1 MSSPKENTDFLRHM
15 DAELARLWRLG
26 RNAIIG
32 WSRLKDG
39 IAVLS
44 VPQFL
49 LPVILPNYEN
59 ILIGSRKMRR
69 SKLQSVSDICEIE
82 PYNIKFPTSDGAY
95 AIQWKELDSLI
106 QRYSIIK
113 TNDKAV
119 LLFDIVGFSHYTAL
133 EQVTVLNSLSY
144 SINIAHR
151 RARENGLNIDV
162 SHSTTGDGFYIWNEM
177 NGLSANLDLY
187 CLMMLALADNALSSQ
202 KTVKT
207 IVPDLR
213 TCFHVGSC
221 YEYFQ
226 ASGES
231 LGNNHF
237 IVGDVTID
245 LARMIERALPGQV
258 MIGNFHHF
266 IDDGHEPLSTVQ
278 FMDRAKEHLTLIE
291 KITLSREKISTI
303 KSYLTGEKTE
313 DDAFNISRYVIRD
326 KHDYKHIVYNSK
338 VNIYRQSG
346 APIYLGRQT
355 SDLADFET
363 VKRTAITPPR
373 PAVEVVEFAA
383 ENKLH
388 AS

>member
-1 MSSPKENTDFLRHM
+1 MSSPKENTEFLRYM
-15 DAELARLWRLG
+15 DVELTRLWRLG

-32 WSRLKDG
+32 WSPLKDG

-49 LPVILPNYEN
+49 LPTILPNYEN
-59 ILIGSRKMRR
+59 ILIGSRKMSK

-82 PYNIKFPTSDGAY
+82 PYNIKFPTFSGAKR
-95 AIQWKELDSLI
+95 IQWKALDRLI

-119 LLFDIVGFSHYTAL
+119 ILFDIVGFSHYTAL

-144 SINIAHR
+144 SVNIAHR
-151 RARENGLNIDV
+151 RAKENGMNIAV
-162 SHSTTGDGFYIWNEM
+162 SQSTTGDGFYIWNEM
-177 NGLSANLDLY
+177 NGLRANLDLY
-187 CLMMLALADNALSSQ
+187 CLMILALADNALSSLA
-202 KTVKT
+202 TEKT

-213 TCFHVGSC
+213 TCFHVGGC

-226 ASGES
+226 ASGGN
-231 LGNNHF
+231 LGTNHF

-245 LARMIERALPGQV
+245 LARMIDSALPGQIL
-258 MIGNFHHF
+258 IGNFHNF
-266 IDDGHEPLSTVQ
+266 MDDDHDPLSTVQ
-278 FMDRAKEHLTLIE
+278 FIDRAKEHLALFE
-291 KITLSREKISTI
+291 KITLSREKVSTI

-313 DDAFNISRYVIRD
+313 DDVFNISRYVIRD
-326 KHDYKHIVYNSK
+326 KHDYKHVVYNSK
-338 VNIYRQSG
+338 VNIYRQTG

-355 SDLADFET
+355 SDLADFEAVKRAVVTSPKPTAGVVEYT
-363 VKRTAITPPR
+363 VKQRAR
-373 PAVEVVEFAA
+373 
-383 ENKLH
+383 